1 MLVLSMPLWIS
12 VWGSLMG
19 CDNSAAEALRTCEG
33 GNTEA
38 CFNDG
43 MAALS
48 AAQPRFSDARK
59 AFSAACRPSV
69 GSPGAGSA
77 VSQHRPKACN
87 ELARLL
93 RDAKGG
99 PKDEPRAI
107 EMFEIACKDGIDR
120 ACVDLALLLYTD
132 EPARADRAVRAVV
145 LLTDAC
151 AKVDPNRPLT
161 PEEEATKKPAPVP
174 LSDACDALGHAY
186 EAGIGVEPPKKDEE
200 KANELYQKACDARY
214 APGCVSAGLLAVAK
228 KGKDNVK
235 KAADFY
241 ERACKLDARQ
251 GCFELAE
258 LHEKKAWPGAEDKL
272 AVAFYKKTCNID
284 PTRGCYEAG
293 ALMEEGRVEAREGE
307 IESLYNLAC
316 EHGDAHACSRRAM
329 R

>member
-1 MLVLSMPLWIS
+1 MVAWMVVMMWT
-12 VWGSLMG
+12 G

-43 MAALS
+43 MKAIN
-48 AAQPRFSDARK
+48 AAQPQFSAARK

-69 GSPGAGSA
+69 GLPGAGSA

-87 ELARLL
+87 ELAYLL

-120 ACVDLALLLYTD
+120 ACVDLAQLLYTD
-132 EPARADRAVRAVV
+132 APEKANQAVRAVV
-145 LLTDAC
+145 LFTDTC
-151 AKVDPNRPLT
+151 AKVDPSQAAENTDKSRPL
-161 PEEEATKKPAPVP
+161 P
-174 LSDACDALGHAY
+174 LADACDALGHAY
-186 EAGIGVEPPKKDEE
+186 EAGIGVEPPRKDIE
-200 KANELYQKACDARY
+200 KAETLYMRSCDSNY
-214 APGCVSAGLLAVAK
+214 AQGCVSAGALAASK
-228 KGKDNVK
+228 KK
-235 KAADFY
+235 KEEIERAVGLY

-258 LHEKKAWPGAEDKL
+258 LHANKAWPGADDKEA
-272 AVAFYKKTCNID
+272 AVYYKKTCNID
-284 PTRGCYEAG
+284 PTRGCFEAG
-293 ALMEEGRVEAREGE
+293 ALMEDKRVEAREGE

-316 EHGDAHACSRRAM
+316 EHGDSVACARRAM
-329 R
+329 QSTARP